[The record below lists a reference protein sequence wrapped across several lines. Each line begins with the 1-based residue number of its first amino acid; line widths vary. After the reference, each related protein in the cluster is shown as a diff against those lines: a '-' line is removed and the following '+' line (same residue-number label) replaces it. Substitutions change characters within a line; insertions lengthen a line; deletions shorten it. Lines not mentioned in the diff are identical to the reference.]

1 MRYLHNILFL
11 VILICFSACRKV
23 FDEDIYAENYGIEL
37 YAGAGPN
44 LVVKG
49 TEPYQFKEGTLFHI
63 YGTRPGSGSDVPDN
77 WDVNYMTDKS
87 VTSAGVVRGMATTDL
102 DGTKRKIVSKEGE
115 TGISSVFR
123 TEPMNLYGVTVVC
136 IDNHAI
142 EEDEDQIAHH
152 NAQLE
157 QFLTEGDPVDNIPHY
172 KVSYSDRTQQMPDVM
187 WSTVKGLTPKNNSGK
202 LAMPFKHT
210 MTRLNFV
217 AVQGADLDPTIE
229 KMEIKSLVVKDY
241 HDGILHMENGLYTH
255 TAPADR
261 REWMTS
267 PSISFNDNEEVEV
280 MKGQENPFGSCII
293 FPTNGANYDDPFGGE
308 SNTAVIDDKD
318 AVYVRLT
325 VLLTRKDDQGNIK
338 PEKETLVFDKVKLTH
353 YERPAVFHPNC
364 EYVITF
370 SLTTSQTIVTLRP
383 EYYEYIEEYVP
394 LDPESVGEPI
404 DFGGVLWAASNLG
417 ASSAN
422 PIKNALEW
430 EKSRGFYYQFG
441 RNIPYY
447 VRCSMEDP
455 YPEIATYA
463 ESGTGIDSKTYK
475 WDYEHVKYL
484 YTDKAGNWRIP
495 NGATSDGYG
504 LEGINNEGQSNP
516 DLHHGARAYPY
527 IPILWEHEIE
537 MAIGSKQIPTRAD
550 TVAGYKSFLKK
561 TRLYSVTE
569 NGEACD
575 NGQVK
580 PAKNN
585 SDPIEAYKD
594 IDTGEL
600 SNSAYTCFYLGNG
613 GWGKD
618 RFWKEGITSA
628 TDNWDKVGDNCS
640 DPCPKG
646 WRLPT
651 IDEFMSVIPSSEFTG
666 NITFRDKSTI
676 DNGKIPSN
684 LTYAEDIAGLYR
696 VLEKKDYNGQKAFY
710 LGLKNDGEGF
720 SDIGEVT
727 VFIDG
732 KNQNYPQGWGT
743 IYAIKQFGT
752 KNAYG
757 VRWQLKTIDYDFET
771 GGRDNNVESVQ
782 ELLKGNPKAGRGVLV
797 VSKYDLTDNYDKT
810 KYCLDYD
817 NGKCVCFE
825 DADDNKNIDNNEKVI
840 DVDWDNPSGIFYL
853 PVSGYVIVPSASA
866 NFGQALIYPGTE
878 ALYWSSTKNPNGKKV
893 QCIRIKHIGDPKS
906 RAVYVNTVE
915 ESSNGANIR
924 CVRDVEAVN

>member
-210 MTRLNFV
+210 MTKLNFV

-394 LDPESVGEPI
+394 LSPNDVGEPT
-404 DFGGVLWAASNLG
+404 DFGGVLWATSNLG
-417 ASSAN
+417 ATSAN
-422 PIKNALEW
+422 PTLNAYEW

-447 VRCSMEDP
+447 VRGSVLDP
-455 YPEIATYA
+455 FPYA
-463 ESGTGIDSKTYK
+463 ASYIDKPSGSGNDYL
-475 WDYEHVKYL
+475 WDYENESFL
-484 YTDKAGNWRIP
+484 YTEQDGDYDVHIPYGN
-495 NGATSDGYG
+495 TVY
-504 LEGINNEGQSNP
+504 
-516 DLHHGARAYPY
+516 DLNKNHGARAYPY
-527 IPILWEHEIE
+527 IPALWEREIDNIR
-537 MAIGSKQIPTRAD
+537 ANPTKAD
-550 TVAGYKSFLKK
+550 SIKGYTNFL
-561 TRLYSVTE
+561 REARFYSPKIS
-569 NGEACD
+569 
-575 NGQVK
+575 NGQSA
-580 PAKNN
+580 PAKNQ
-585 SDPIEAYKD
+585 SDPYEFVNTAANRV
-594 IDTGEL
+594 EQFAF
-600 SNSAYTCFYLGNG
+600 SAYYESAYVRT
-613 GWGKD
+613 
-618 RFWKEGITSA
+618 WKKEKTQPL
-628 TDNWDKVGDNCS
+628 NWS
-640 DPCPKG
+640 DAYNNPSGPCPKG
-646 WRLPT
+646 WRLPSSA
-651 IDEFMSVIPSSEFTG
+651 EFLSIFPSSDEAG
-666 NITFRDKSTI
+666 
-676 DNGKIPSN
+676 
-684 LTYAEDIAGLYR
+684 DIAFNPKNSNHTAPHEVKGDKTKQ
-696 VLEKKDYNGQKAFY
+696 VETFTCTVANDYMGETAFY
-710 LGLKNDGEGF
+710 VGILQDGLGNNRIKDDMMG
-720 SDIGEVT
+720 I
-727 VFIDG
+727 I
-732 KNQNYPQGWGT
+732 QGWGT
-743 IYAIKQFGT
+743 IYAIKRQGT
-752 KNAYG
+752 EDAYG
-757 VRWQLKTIDYDFET
+757 IRWQIKVADYDEK
-771 GGRDNNVESVQ
+771 NNAAEAGVNASIADFKNVA
-782 ELLKGNPKAGRGVLV
+782 KIGRGVLV
-797 VSKYDLTDNYDKT
+797 ISKYDLESKYGKSKISLKAVRNKVNNVDVAYKAQSKVPQYLCKGVVKDGT
-810 KYCLDYD
+810 K
-817 NGKCVCFE
+817 
-825 DADDNKNIDNNEKVI
+825 
-840 DVDWDNPSGIFYL
+840 DVTFDIDWDNPSGQLYL
-853 PVSGYVIVPSASA
+853 PIPGYVIVPSSG
-866 NFGQALIYPGTE
+866 GQALIYPGTE
-878 ALYWSSTKNPNGKKV
+878 ALYWTSTLTSKMAGV
-893 QCIRIKHIGDPKS
+893 AVRIKYAGDAGS
-906 RAVYVNTVE
+906 RYVTIASG
-915 ESSNGANIR
+915 ESVANGANVR
-924 CVRDVEAVN
+924 CVRDTKAEN